1 MTEVS
6 ADVLIIGSG
15 IAGLC
20 SAIECDGLSVH
31 LVTKATLSSGANSFW
46 AQGGIAA
53 AIAAYDSPRL
63 HTADTIV
70 AGAGLSEPDVTDM
83 LTHQAKDAVE
93 FLTKVGTKFDLD
105 EEGNFAFAREGAHRV
120 PRVLHA
126 NHDAT
131 GAELMRA
138 LGSAARKASHITVHE
153 HAQALE
159 IVVDDIGNVCGAIVE
174 KSGELVLFR
183 TPRIVLA
190 TGGAGQLF
198 SYTTNPPEARGE
210 GLALAARA
218 GAYLTDI
225 EFVQFHPTALYVKDD
240 PLPLISEALRGEGAW
255 LIDENGQR
263 FMVGA
268 HEQAELAPRDVVA
281 RAVWAVQNR
290 GGRAF
295 LDSRSS
301 IGDDF
306 PKVFPNIF
314 ESCMEAGIDP
324 RVDPIPVVPAAHY
337 HMGGVAVDPD
347 GRSTVPGLWACGEV
361 SSTGVHG
368 ANRLASNSL
377 LEAVVFGKRVAESA
391 MSAEPVS
398 LVRAAEAMRRA
409 ESSLTFVA
417 DDPAIIQVYRDEM
430 WTRVGLMRDDAGLA
444 QAVETFRT
452 GFENRALSR
461 GVRYRA
467 WICWA
472 MAEAARDRRESR
484 GAHHR
489 TDFPD
494 ENLQLKRHSRMV
506 WEEEPKAW
514 RVEFEQDL
522 IPTGS

>member
-1 MTEVS
+1 VTELS

-20 SAIECDGLSVH
+20 SAIECEGLNVH
-31 LVTKATLSSGANSFW
+31 LVTKATLSSGASSFW

-70 AGAGLSEPDVTDM
+70 AGAGLSEPDVTDI
-83 LTHQAKDAVE
+83 LTHQAQDAVD
-93 FLTKVGTKFDLD
+93 FLTKIGTKFDLD
-105 EEGNFAFAREGAHRV
+105 QQGNFAFAREGAHRV

-138 LGSAARKASHITVHE
+138 LGLAASRASHITIHE
-153 HAQALE
+153 HAHAIEL
-159 IVVDDIGNVCGAIVE
+159 VVDDYGTICGAIIE
-174 KSGELVLFR
+174 KQGEKVVFR

-198 SYTTNPPEARGE
+198 AYTTNPPEAKGE
-210 GLALAARA
+210 GLALAARV
-218 GAYLTDI
+218 GAFLTDI
-225 EFVQFHPTALYVKDD
+225 EFVQFHPTALYVNED

-255 LIDENGQR
+255 LIDENGNR

-281 RAVWAVQNR
+281 RAVWAVQHR
-290 GGRAF
+290 GGKAF
-295 LDSRSS
+295 LDARPT
-301 IGDDF
+301 IGDEF
-306 PKVFPNIF
+306 PSVFPNIF
-314 ESCMEAGIDP
+314 ERCMEAGIDP
-324 RVDPIPVVPAAHY
+324 RIQPIPIVPAAHY

-347 GRSTVPGLWACGEV
+347 GRSTVAGLWACGEV
-361 SSTGVHG
+361 SSTGIHG

-391 MSAEPVS
+391 STAITAALVGPDKALERAVNHVEVTPDEPQSVQ
-398 LVRAAEAMRRA
+398 L
-409 ESSLTFVA
+409 L
-417 DDPAIIQVYRDEM
+417 RDTM
-430 WTRVGLMRDDAGLA
+430 WAKVGLMRDDAGLGEA
-444 QAVETFRT
+444 ITTFQT
-452 GFENRALSR
+452 VFEDRARSR
-461 GVRYRA
+461 GVRHRA

-472 MAEAARDRRESR
+472 MAQAARDRRESR

-494 ENLQLKRHSRMV
+494 ENFQLKRHSRMV
-506 WEEEPKAW
+506 WEEEARAW
-514 RVEFEQDL
+514 RIEFEQDL
-522 IPTGS
+522 IPAGS